1 MATYDSNLM
10 LKKNRHRGIYS
21 GKPYDV
27 VGRIE
32 LAEGTVLEVGD
43 ILRFAPV
50 GENQRVN
57 KVRSYI
63 IGLLPTAAA
72 EIGYQQM
79 LDRNG
84 DPVVVQRQGPF
95 GDADTMF
102 ESPVTDDDA
111 FAAAAVFSTAREV
124 LQATAVKLA
133 GPVDLS
139 MTVTTGGTVGVGG
152 VEIFC
157 GLELDGETSTVET
170 GGETY
175 DADQGYLL
183 GE

>member
-1 MATYDSNLM
+1 MATFDSNLM
-10 LKKNRHRGIYS
+10 LKKNRHRGLYS

-32 LAEGTVLEVGD
+32 LAEGTVLATGD
-43 ILRFAPV
+43 ILRFVPV

-57 KVRSYI
+57 KVRAYI
-63 IGLLPTAAA
+63 IGLLPTATAS
-72 EIGYQQM
+72 IGWQQM
-79 LDRNG
+79 LDADG

-102 ESPVTDDDA
+102 TSPATDDDA

-124 LQATAVKLA
+124 LQTTAIKLA
-133 GPVDLS
+133 GPIDLS
-139 MTVTTGGTVGVGG
+139 MTVVTGGTVGAGG

-175 DADQGYLL
+175 DEDNSYLL
-183 GE
+183 G